1 MNTTA
6 QKYIGNWLIVG
17 LVMVFI
23 QVMIGGIT
31 RLTDSGL
38 SITEWEVV
46 KGVIPPTNEAAWE
59 VAFEKY
65 QTHAR
70 KQYENLHAD
79 MTLSEFKVIYF
90 WEWFHRLWGRLMGLV
105 FFFPFLFFAA
115 KKWIPKWLY
124 IRFAIMIFLAGL
136 AATFGWIMV
145 ASGLNNDN
153 RTWVS
158 AYKLAIHLMIATVLF
173 GYIFWT
179 VLKVKRPET
188 ADNHLEKFHKWG
200 LLIIGVVLL
209 QIVFGAFMAGMRA
222 GMIHPHWP
230 FFLGGN
236 NLWHILI
243 QDATQISGGE
253 LINYEDKVWVKGI
266 VQVVH
271 RFLALALLVL
281 SAYFTYKLFKNP
293 VSNYLKKSTYAMLA
307 ALTAQYLLG
316 VFTVINIAGGK
327 VPVGLGV
334 VHQLVALIL
343 LAAWLNIVFQLKSNK
358 N

>member
-1 MNTTA
+1 MEATA
-6 QKYIGNWLIVG
+6 KKYISIWLIVG

-46 KGVIPPTNEAAWE
+46 KGVIPPTNEHAWNI
-59 VAFEKY
+59 AFEKY

-70 KQYENLHAD
+70 TQFENLHSD

-90 WEWFHRLWGRLMGLV
+90 WEWFHRLWGRIMGLV
-105 FFFPFLFFAA
+105 FFFPFLFFAF

-124 IRFAIMIFLAGL
+124 IRFAIMIFLAAL

-179 VLKVKRPET
+179 ILLVKNEEVNISLPSKFKKIAIGIT
-188 ADNHLEKFHKWG
+188 A
-200 LLIIGVVLL
+200 LLLL

-222 GMIHPHWP
+222 GAIHTHWP

-243 QDATQISGGE
+243 QDATELSGGQI
-253 LINYEDKVWVKGI
+253 INYEDKVWIKAL
-266 VQVVH
+266 VQAIH
-271 RFLALALLVL
+271 RTLALLLLALSGWYLYTLKTVSTPKTLQKANLFMIVVL
-281 SAYFTYKLFKNP
+281 LI
-293 VSNYLKKSTYAMLA
+293 
-307 ALTAQYLLG
+307 QYLVG
-316 VFTVINIAGGK
+316 VFTVVNILGGK
-327 VPVGLGV
+327 VPVWLGAI
-334 VHQLVALIL
+334 HQLVALLL
-343 LAAWLNIVFQLKSNK
+343 LATWLNIIFKLKTK
-358 N
+358 

>member
-1 MNTTA
+1 VENSA
-6 QKYIGNWLIVG
+6 KKYIGAWLIIG

-46 KGVIPPTNEAAWE
+46 KGVIPPTNEDAWNI
-59 VAFEKY
+59 AFEKY

-70 KQYENLHAD
+70 TQFENIHSD

-90 WEWFHRLWGRLMGLV
+90 WEWFHRLWGRIMGLV
-105 FFFPFLFFAA
+105 FFFPFLFFAF

-124 IRFAIMIFLAGL
+124 IRFVIMIFLAAL

-158 AYKLAIHLMIATVLF
+158 AYKLAIHLMIATILF

-179 VLKVKRPET
+179 ILLVKQE
-188 ADNHLEKFHKWG
+188 DNNSENLPKFKK
-200 LLIIGVVLL
+200 IAVFITSVVIL

-222 GMIHPHWP
+222 GVIHTHWP

-236 NLWHILI
+236 NLYHILI
-243 QDATQISGGE
+243 QDATQLSSGQI
-253 LINYEDKVWVKGI
+253 INYEDKVWIKAV

-271 RFLALALLVL
+271 RFLAFALLVL
-281 SAYFTYKLFKNP
+281 SGWYLYSLKTFSISSK
-293 VSNYLKKSTYAMLA
+293 LKKANLIMLFF
-307 ALTAQYLLG
+307 LIIQYLLG
-316 VFTVINIAGGK
+316 VFTVINISGGK
-327 VPVGLGV
+327 VPVGLGAI
-334 VHQLVALIL
+334 HQLVALLL
-343 LAAWLNIVFQLKSNK
+343 LASWLNIVFKLKTK
-358 N
+358 

>member
-6 QKYIGNWLIVG
+6 QRYIGNWLIVG

-46 KGVIPPTNEAAWE
+46 KGVMPPTNEAAWE
-59 VAFEKY
+59 AAFEKY

-124 IRFAIMIFLAGL
+124 VRFAVMIFLAAL

-145 ASGLNNDN
+145 ASGLNDDN

-158 AYKLAIHLMIATVLF
+158 AYKLAIHLMIATLLF

-179 VLKVKRPET
+179 VLLVKNPESK
-188 ADNHLEKFHKWG
+188 DNHLPTFRKMALAITVL
-200 LLIIGVVLL
+200 LLI

-222 GMIHPHWP
+222 GAIHTHWP
-230 FFLGGN
+230 FFTGGN
-236 NLWHILI
+236 NLWHIFM
-243 QDATQISGGE
+243 QDATSFSSGAI
-253 LINYEDKVWVKGI
+253 INYEDKVWIKAV
-266 VQVVH
+266 VQIIHRLLAFALIISSVWFTLKIKKENISKALSSGVV
-271 RFLALALLVL
+271 F
-281 SAYFTYKLFKNP
+281 
-293 VSNYLKKSTYAMLA
+293 MLA
-307 ALTAQYLLG
+307 ILTVQYLLG
-316 VFTVINIAGGK
+316 VFTVINIIGNK
-327 VPVGLGV
+327 IPVSLGV
-334 VHQLVALIL
+334 MHQLVALVL
-343 LAAWLNIVFQLKSNK
+343 FAAWLNIIFRLQNK
-358 N
+358 KI